1 MSERGTTPAPA
12 PPSSR
17 CPGAGTPTR
26 YLDTAQWHIA
36 LGEVNRSYDVPMAVS
51 KTLPRPRPGA
61 EVDDVVRLNES
72 LNQLTIEQLAA
83 ESGMSARNIRSQRR
97 RTG

>member
-1 MSERGTTPAPA
+1 
-12 PPSSR
+12 
-17 CPGAGTPTR
+17 
-26 YLDTAQWHIA
+26 
-36 LGEVNRSYDVPMAVS
+36 MAVS

-61 EVDDVVRLNES
+61 EFDDEVRLNES

-83 ESGMSARNIRSQRR
+83 ESGMSVRNIRSQWR